1 MVVGLG
7 KTPSP
12 ESLMTSR
19 RLIGRRPSTPGRTSD
34 SSRSGSSLPSDLMV
48 QTCRRVGIVS
58 VVFGSIWAFMTVMN
72 NFVLPLLSERMQTLY
87 PYPGNLLGGLGV
99 ASSMVMVALARRI
112 SHRKQLLIDLG
123 SGYLVLQCLLIS
135 ILTHWI
141 PVPMVPRVSWACIAI
156 LIYPAI
162 VPNTP
167 RKTFIVS
174 LIAASTEPLAMG
186 LSMLRGVEF
195 QGGWLYVLWMSV
207 PNYIC
212 AFLVTVPVKII
223 HGLGQ
228 QVRRARELGSYRLE
242 EPLGKG
248 GMGEVFRATHQMLA
262 RPAAVKLIRPEILGS
277 SSPGAARVIVERFRR
292 EAEAAAS
299 LRSPHTISLYD
310 FGVANDGTFFFVMEL
325 LDGLDLETLVERFGP
340 VPPERCVYLLR
351 QVCESLQEAHSR
363 GLVHRDIKPSN
374 IFTCRLGLQV
384 DFVKVLD
391 FGLVKAVNDG
401 GREATLLTLPDSTTG
416 TPAYI
421 APEMVRGDRI
431 ADHRVDIYTLGCVAY
446 WLLTGRLVFQA
457 ANAIQLMYQHAN
469 AIPVPPSQLSEFEVP
484 AALDSAIL
492 ACLAKFPEE
501 RPQSAA
507 ELSGRLLASLPGDR
521 WSEEIAHRWWDR
533 HHPAAARLEHTDSH
547 RILTKTMEAAWEP
560 IETPSPVASAGS

>member
-1 MVVGLG
+1 
-7 KTPSP
+7 
-12 ESLMTSR
+12 MTSR
-19 RLIGRRPSTPGRTSD
+19 RLLGRRPSTPGRS
-34 SSRSGSSLPSDLMV
+34 SGSSGSAQSMPNDLMI
-48 QTCRRVGIVS
+48 QTCSRVGIVS
-58 VVFGSIWAFMTVMN
+58 IVFGSIWAFMTLMN
-72 NFVLPLLSERMQTLY
+72 NFVIRLISDRMDTLY
-87 PYPGNLLGGLGV
+87 PFPGNMLGAAGV
-99 ASSMVMVALARRI
+99 ASSLGMVYLAKKI
-112 SHRKQLLIDLG
+112 SHKPQLLIDVG

-141 PVPMVPRVSWACIAI
+141 PIPLVPRVSWVCIAI

-167 RKTFIVS
+167 RKTLMVS
-174 LIAASTEPLAMG
+174 LLAASTEPLAMG
-186 LSMLRGVEF
+186 LSVLRGVDF
-195 QGGWLYVLWMSV
+195 QGGLLYVVWTSL

-212 AFLVTVPVKII
+212 AFLAVVPVKII
-223 HGLGQ
+223 HGLGH

-242 EPLGKG
+242 ELLGKG

-277 SSPGAARVIVERFRR
+277 SSRGAARVIVERFRR

-340 VPPERCVYLLR
+340 LPPERCVYLLR
-351 QVCESLQEAHSR
+351 QVCDSLAEAHTR

-374 IFTCRLGLQV
+374 IFTCRLGLAV

-391 FGLVKAVNDG
+391 FGLVKAVDEG
-401 GREATLLTLPDSTTG
+401 GREATLLTAPDSTTG

-457 ANAIQLMYQHAN
+457 PNAIQLLYQHAN
-469 AIPVPPSQLSEFEVP
+469 ATPVPPSQVSEFDIP
-484 AALDSAIL
+484 PALDTVIL

-507 ELSGRLLASLPGDR
+507 ELSQMLASALPAGA
-521 WSEEIAHRWWDR
+521 WTEELAHRWWDR
-533 HHPAAARLEHTDSH
+533 HHPEGSRTEQSDSH
-547 RILTKTMEAAWEP
+547 RMLTKTMEARWEP
-560 IETPSPVASAGS
+560 VDTPAPSVGASKS

>member
-1 MVVGLG
+1 MPNELACQ
-7 KTPSP
+7 S
-12 ESLMTSR
+12 
-19 RLIGRRPSTPGRTSD
+19 
-34 SSRSGSSLPSDLMV
+34 
-48 QTCRRVGIVS
+48 CRRVGIVS
-58 VVFGSIWAFMTVMN
+58 VVFGSIWAFMTIMN
-72 NFVLPLLSERMQTLY
+72 NFVLPLLSERMATLY
-87 PYPGNLLGGLGV
+87 PFPGNVLGAAAV
-99 ASSMVMVALARRI
+99 ASSAAMVYIARKI
-112 SHRKQLLIDLG
+112 GHKPQLLIDVG

-135 ILTHWI
+135 ILTHWV
-141 PVPMVPRVSWACIAI
+141 PVPMVPRVSWVCVAI

-167 RKTFIVS
+167 RKTLLVS
-174 LIAASTEPLAMG
+174 LLAASTEPLSMG
-186 LSMLRGVEF
+186 LSVLRGIEF

-207 PNYIC
+207 PNYIS
-212 AFLVTVPVKII
+212 AFLVVVPVQII

-277 SSPGAARVIVERFRR
+277 SSPGAARVLVERFRR

-325 LDGLDLETLVERFGP
+325 LDGLDLETLVERYGP
-340 VPPERCVYLLR
+340 VPPERSVHLLR
-351 QVCESLQEAHSR
+351 QVCNSLQEAHTR

-374 IFTCRLGLQV
+374 IFTCRLGLDV

-391 FGLVKAVNDG
+391 FGLVKGVEEDG
-401 GREATLLTLPDSTTG
+401 RDATLLTAPDSTTG

-421 APEMVRGDRI
+421 APEVVRGDRI

-457 ANAIQLMYQHAN
+457 PNAIQLMYQHAN
-469 AIPVPPSQLSEFEVP
+469 ASPIPPSQLSEFEIP
-484 AALDSAIL
+484 PELDNVIL
-492 ACLAKFPEE
+492 ACLAKYPEE
-501 RPQSAA
+501 RPQDAA
-507 ELSGRLLASLPGDR
+507 ELSRRLLAALPAPV
-521 WSEEIAHRWWDR
+521 WTEELAHRWWDR
-533 HHPAAARLEHTDSH
+533 HHPESARLEQTDSH
-547 RILTKTMEAAWEP
+547 RILTKTMEAVWEP
-560 IETPSPVASAGS
+560 VETPSPLASAGS

>member
-1 MVVGLG
+1 M
-7 KTPSP
+7 
-12 ESLMTSR
+12 
-19 RLIGRRPSTPGRTSD
+19 
-34 SSRSGSSLPSDLMV
+34 PSDLLV
-48 QTCRRVGIVS
+48 QTCRRIGIVS
-58 VVFGSIWAFMTVMN
+58 TVFGSIWAFMTIMN
-72 NFVLPLLSERMQTLY
+72 NFVLPLLSERMASLY
-87 PYPGNLLGGLGV
+87 PYPGNILGAAAV
-99 ASSMVMVALARRI
+99 ASSVAMVYLARTI

-135 ILTHWI
+135 ILTHWM
-141 PVPMVPRVSWACIAI
+141 PVPLVPRVSWVCVAI

-167 RKTFIVS
+167 RKTLFVS
-174 LIAASTEPLAMG
+174 LLAASTEPLAMG
-186 LSMLRGVEF
+186 LSLLRGIEF

-207 PNYIC
+207 PNYIS
-212 AFLVTVPVKII
+212 AFLVVVPVQII

-277 SSPGAARVIVERFRR
+277 SSPGAAKVLVQRFRR

-340 VPPERCVYLLR
+340 VPPERCVHLLR
-351 QVCESLQEAHSR
+351 QVCNSLQEAHSR
-363 GLVHRDIKPSN
+363 GLIHRDIKPSN
-374 IFTCRLGLQV
+374 IFTCRLGLEV

-391 FGLVKAVNDG
+391 FGLVKAVDEG
-401 GREATLLTLPDSTTG
+401 EREATLLTAPDSTTG

-421 APEMVRGDRI
+421 APEMVRGDGVV
-431 ADHRVDIYTLGCVAY
+431 DHRVDLYTLGCVAY

-457 ANAIQLMYQHAN
+457 PNAIQLMYQHAN
-469 AIPVPPSQLSEFEVP
+469 ADPVPPSQLSEFEIP
-484 AALDSAIL
+484 PELDAVIL
-492 ACLAKFPEE
+492 ACLAKLPED

-507 ELSGRLLASLPGDR
+507 ELSTRLMQAMPAPA
-521 WSEEIAHRWWDR
+521 WTEELAHRWWNR
-533 HHPAAARLEHTDSH
+533 HHPEAPCGEPCESH
-547 RILTKTMEAAWEP
+547 RTLTKTMEASWEP
-560 IETPSPVASAGS
+560 VETPSPLVSTGS

>member
-1 MVVGLG
+1 M
-7 KTPSP
+7 TP
-12 ESLMTSR
+12 R
-19 RLIGRRPSTPGRTSD
+19 RLLGRRPSTPGRVSG
-34 SSRSGSSLPSDLMV
+34 SSRSTPSLPKDLMF
-48 QTCRRVGIVS
+48 QTCKRVGIVS
-58 VVFGSIWAFMTVMN
+58 IVFGTIWAFMTIMN
-72 NFVLPLLSERMQTLY
+72 NFVIRLISDRMATLY
-87 PYPGNLLGGLGV
+87 PYPGNVLGAAGV
-99 ASSMVMVALARRI
+99 ASSILMVYLARRI
-112 SHRKQLLIDLG
+112 GNKPQLLIDVG
-123 SGYLVLQCLLIS
+123 SAYLVFQCLLIS
-135 ILTHWI
+135 VLSHWI
-141 PVPMVPRVSWACIAI
+141 PLPLVPRVSWVCVAI

-167 RKTFIVS
+167 GKTLVVS
-174 LIAASTEPLAMG
+174 LLAASTEPVAMG
-186 LSMLRGVEF
+186 LSVLRGIEF
-195 QGGWLYVLWMSV
+195 HGGLLYLIWTSL

-212 AFLVTVPVKII
+212 AFLSVIPVKII
-223 HGLGQ
+223 HGLGH

-262 RPAAVKLIRPEILGS
+262 RPAAVKLIRPELLGS
-277 SSPGAARVIVERFRR
+277 SSPGAARVMVERFRR

-340 VPPERCVYLLR
+340 LPPERCVYLLR
-351 QVCESLQEAHSR
+351 QVCDSLAEAHAR

-374 IFTCRLGLQV
+374 IFTCRLGLSV

-391 FGLVKAVNDG
+391 FGLVKAIDEG
-401 GREATLLTLPDSTTG
+401 GREATLLTAPDSTTG

-421 APEMVRGDRI
+421 APEVVRGDRV

-457 ANAIQLMYQHAN
+457 PNAIQLLYQHAN
-469 AIPVPPSQLSEFEVP
+469 ATPVPPSQVSEFDIPPE
-484 AALDSAIL
+484 LDGAIL

-507 ELSGRLLASLPGDR
+507 ELSHRLALAMPAPA
-521 WSEEIAHRWWDR
+521 WTEELAHKWWDR
-533 HHPAAARLEHTDSH
+533 HHPEAIHLEQTDTH
-547 RILTKTMEAAWEP
+547 RMLTKTMEAAIWEP
-560 IETPSPVASAGS
+560 VETTAPPVGVGDS

>member
-1 MVVGLG
+1 MPNELACQ
-7 KTPSP
+7 S
-12 ESLMTSR
+12 
-19 RLIGRRPSTPGRTSD
+19 
-34 SSRSGSSLPSDLMV
+34 
-48 QTCRRVGIVS
+48 CRRVGIVS
-58 VVFGSIWAFMTVMN
+58 TVFGSIWAFMTVMN
-72 NFVLPLLSERMQTLY
+72 NFVLPLVSERMATLY
-87 PYPGNLLGGLGV
+87 PYPGNLLGAAGV
-99 ASSMVMVALARRI
+99 ASSVAMVYVA
-112 SHRKQLLIDLG
+112 RKIGHKPQLLIDVG
-123 SGYLVLQCLLIS
+123 AGYLVFQCLLIS
-135 ILTHWI
+135 VLTHWVPI
-141 PVPMVPRVSWACIAI
+141 PMVPRVSWVVIAI

-167 RKTFIVS
+167 RKTLVVS
-174 LIAASTEPLAMG
+174 LLAASTEPLALG
-186 LSMLRGVEF
+186 VSMLRGIEF
-195 QGGWLYVLWMSV
+195 QGGWIYVLWMSI
-207 PNYIC
+207 PNYIS
-212 AFLVTVPVKII
+212 AFVVVVPVQII

-277 SSPGAARVIVERFRR
+277 STAGAARVIVQRFRR

-340 VPPERCVYLLR
+340 VSPERAVYLLR
-351 QVCESLQEAHSR
+351 QVCDSLQEAHTR

-374 IFTCRLGLQV
+374 IFTCRLGLAV

-391 FGLVKAVNDG
+391 FGLVKAINEG
-401 GREATLLTLPDSTTG
+401 GRDATLLTAPDSTTG

-421 APEMVRGDRI
+421 APEVVRGDRV

-457 ANAIQLMYQHAN
+457 PNAIQLMYQHAN
-469 AIPVPPSQLSEFEVP
+469 ATPIPPSQLSEFEVP
-484 AALDSAIL
+484 AALDDAIL

-507 ELSGRLLASLPGDR
+507 ELSRLLRAALPAPV
-521 WSEEIAHRWWDR
+521 WTEELAQRWWDR
-533 HHPAAARLEHTDSH
+533 HHPEAAHLGHTDAH
-547 RILTKTMEAAWEP
+547 RILTKTMEASWEP
-560 IETPSPVASAGS
+560 VETPSPLASTGS

>member
-1 MVVGLG
+1 M
-7 KTPSP
+7 
-12 ESLMTSR
+12 MTSR
-19 RLIGRRPSTPGRTSD
+19 RLIGRRPSTPGKI
-34 SSRSGSSLPSDLMV
+34 SGSSGAGQSLPSDLMV

-58 VVFGSIWAFMTVMN
+58 TVFGSIWAFMTIMN
-72 NFVLPLLSERMQTLY
+72 NFVLRLLSERMETLY
-87 PYPGNLLGGLGV
+87 PLPGNLLGALGV
-99 ASSMVMVALARRI
+99 ASSVVMVYIARKF
-112 SHRKQLLIDLG
+112 SQKQQFLIDVG
-123 SGYLVLQCLLIS
+123 SGYLVLQCFLIS

-141 PVPMVPRVSWACIAI
+141 PVPMVPRVSWVCIAI

-167 RKTFIVS
+167 RKTLLVS
-174 LIAASTEPLAMG
+174 LLAASTEPLAMG
-186 LSMLRGVEF
+186 LSLLRGIEF
-195 QGGWLYVLWMSV
+195 QGGWLYVVWMSV

-212 AFLVTVPVKII
+212 AFLVVVPVKII
-223 HGLGQ
+223 HRLSH

-277 SSPGAARVIVERFRR
+277 SSPGAARVIVQRFRR

-340 VPPERCVYLLR
+340 VSPERCVYLVR
-351 QVCESLQEAHSR
+351 QVCNSLQEAHSR

-391 FGLVKAVNDG
+391 FGLVKAVDEG
-401 GREATLLTLPDSTTG
+401 GREATLLTAPDSTTG

-421 APEMVRGDRI
+421 APEMVRGDSVP
-431 ADHRVDIYTLGCVAY
+431 DHRVDIYTLGCVAY

-457 ANAIQLMYQHAN
+457 SNAIQLMYQHAN
-469 AIPVPPSQLSEFEVP
+469 ADPVPPSKLSEFEVP
-484 AALDSAIL
+484 EALDSAIL
-492 ACLAKFPEE
+492 ACLAKFPED
-501 RPQSAA
+501 RPGSAL
-507 ELSGRLLASLPGDR
+507 ELSHRLQEALPGQ
-521 WSEEIAHRWWDR
+521 WSEESAQRWWDR
-533 HHPAAARLEHTDSH
+533 HHPAAARAECCEPH
-547 RILTKTMEAAWEP
+547 RMLTKTMEASW
-560 IETPSPVASAGS
+560 

>member
-1 MVVGLG
+1 
-7 KTPSP
+7 
-12 ESLMTSR
+12 MTSR
-19 RLIGRRPSTPGRTSD
+19 RLLGRRPSTPGRI
-34 SSRSGSSLPSDLMV
+34 SGSSGSAQSMPNDLMI

-58 VVFGSIWAFMTVMN
+58 IVFGSIWAFMTLMN
-72 NFVLPLLSERMQTLY
+72 NFVIRLISDRMDTLY
-87 PYPGNLLGGLGV
+87 PFPGNMLGAAGL
-99 ASSMVMVALARRI
+99 ASSLGMVYLAKKI
-112 SHRKQLLIDLG
+112 SHKPQLLIDVG

-141 PVPMVPRVSWACIAI
+141 PVPLVPRVSWVCIAI

-167 RKTFIVS
+167 RKTLMVS
-174 LIAASTEPLAMG
+174 LLAASTEPLAMG
-186 LSMLRGVEF
+186 LSVLRGIDF
-195 QGGWLYVLWMSV
+195 QGSLLYVAWTSL

-212 AFLVTVPVKII
+212 AFLAVVPVKII
-223 HGLGQ
+223 HGLGH

-242 EPLGKG
+242 ELLGKG

-277 SSPGAARVIVERFRR
+277 SSRGAARVIVERFRR

-340 VPPERCVYLLR
+340 LPPERCVYLLR
-351 QVCESLQEAHSR
+351 QVCDSLAEAHTR

-374 IFTCRLGLQV
+374 IFACRLGLAV

-391 FGLVKAVNDG
+391 FGLVKAVDEG
-401 GREATLLTLPDSTTG
+401 GREATLLTAPDATTG

-421 APEMVRGDRI
+421 APEVVRGDRV

-457 ANAIQLMYQHAN
+457 PNAIQLLYQHAN
-469 AIPVPPSQLSEFEVP
+469 AAPVPPSQVSEFDIP
-484 AALDSAIL
+484 PALDGVIL

-507 ELSGRLLASLPGDR
+507 ELSQMLATALPAPTWTEDL
-521 WSEEIAHRWWDR
+521 AHRWWDR
-533 HHPAAARLEHTDSH
+533 HHPEGSRVEQTDSH
-547 RILTKTMEAAWEP
+547 RILTKTMEARWEP
-560 IETPSPVASAGS
+560 VDTAAPPIGASQS